1 MTVNLETLTSLP
13 EYHALM
19 HKRARL
25 VWPLL
30 LLTVFSYVGFILAIA
45 FAPASLGTP
54 VVEGGVV
61 SIGILL
67 GLALIFL
74 NFIIT
79 LLYVRGANRHIEPL
93 IKQVHAAVGEK

>member
-1 MTVNLETLTSLP
+1 MTVNLDTLTTLP

-19 HKRARL
+19 QKRTRL

-30 LLTVFSYVGFILAIA
+30 VLTVVSYVGFILAIA
-45 FAPASLGTP
+45 FIPSALGKP
-54 VVEGGVV
+54 VAEGGVV
-61 SIGILL
+61 SIGIVL
-67 GLALIFL
+67 GLALIVL
-74 NFIIT
+74 NFVIT